1 MKFFQNRAVAI
12 VITVAAVIASTLLNV
27 NTNMRRDYTTLKES
41 FFSVSGKTPV
51 YYVDAQISA
60 AASLATVAD
69 HYDSLSGDA
78 VRSARKALIEAEAS
92 WDISDIYDA
101 STALTAAVDELSA
114 AAASSVAM
122 TEADKAT
129 FADGTAAVAGARRNL
144 LESDYNVN
152 AYRMIRKNYSRLP
165 GSFFV
170 SLLHIPQP
178 ELFGEVNG

>member
-101 STALTAAVDELSA
+101 STALSSAVDELSA
-114 AAASSVAM
+114 AAASVSLS
-122 TEADKAT
+122 EADKAT

>member
-27 NTNMRRDYTTLKES
+27 NTNMRRDYKKLQES
-41 FFSVSGKTPV
+41 FFGSGKTPV

-78 VRSARKALIEAEAS
+78 VRAARKALIEAEAS

-101 STALTAAVDELSA
+101 STALSAAVDELSA
-114 AAASSVAM
+114 AASSVSM
-122 TEADKAT
+122 SEADKAT

-178 ELFGEVNG
+178 ELFGEGNG

>member
-12 VITVAAVIASTLLNV
+12 VITVAAVIVSTLLNV
-27 NTNMRRDYTTLKES
+27 NTNMRRDYNTLKES

-78 VRSARKALIEAEAS
+78 VRAARKTLIAAEES
-92 WDISDIYDA
+92 RDISDIYLA
-101 STALTAAVDELSA
+101 STILSAAVDELS

-122 TEADKAT
+122 TEADKGT
-129 FADGTAAVAGARRNL
+129 FADGTAAVAGARRQL
-144 LESDYNVN
+144 LESDYNAN
-152 AYRMIRKNYSRLP
+152 ALALIRRNYARFP
-165 GSFFV
+165 GSFFAE
-170 SLLHIPQP
+170 LLSIPRP
-178 ELFGEVNG
+178 ELFAEVTG

>member
-92 WDISDIYDA
+92 WDISDIYVA

-114 AAASSVAM
+114 AASSVSM
-122 TEADKAT
+122 SEADKAT